1 MTHVSAGPHISVG
14 SHISTAPQ
22 SSLAI
27 RGQVLDPP
35 RDSSLLAP
43 TLASLCEY
51 SGLCLDS
58 ASTRGDVGLELK
70 TVSCAAVTRGDGG
83 NVGDGRD
90 DGYHSIAIITGEDI
104 GAREAC

>member
-1 MTHVSAGPHISVG
+1 MTHVSAGPHISTG
-14 SHISTAPQ
+14 TQ

-27 RGQVLDPP
+27 RGQGLDPP
-35 RDSSLLAP
+35 RDSSLLAL

-58 ASTRGDVGLELK
+58 ASTRGDVDLELK

-83 NVGDGRD
+83 NVGGGRD
-90 DGYHSIAIITGEDI
+90 DEYHSIAIITGEDI
-104 GAREAC
+104 GARQPC